1 MPTERE
7 IRNRLVGFRVTQDE
21 HERLCRYALAD
32 ERTLTGML
40 RKMLAET
47 VAGFGVTKQ
56 EQTARTP
63 R

>member
-1 MPTERE
+1 
-7 IRNRLVGFRVTQDE
+7 
-21 HERLCRYALAD
+21 
-32 ERTLTGML
+32 ML